1 MATVVVDIP
10 EVVGVAV
17 VWAVQFKLPVILG
30 MERKAEAAQ
39 VQEQGQVV
47 IIVVATTLGLGV
59 ERVIVLQDILAPVLM
74 EAVADMFIPLL
85 PTAVRLPVVLV
96 RNGFPRCARE

>member
-10 EVVGVAV
+10 EVVGVARA
-17 VWAVQFKLPVILG
+17 WAVQFKLPVILG

-47 IIVVATTLGLGV
+47 IIVVEKLGLGV
-59 ERVIVLQDILAPVLM
+59 ERVTVLQDILAPVVM
-74 EAVADMFIPLL
+74 EIVADIFILSLL
-85 PTAVRLPVVLV
+85 IAVHPPVVLV
-96 RNGFPRCARE
+96 RKV